1 MGGSGTCKKRQQTIV
16 SNRAPGQGLWP
27 TLVAWAP
34 QDEHAK
40 RMMRDIAASYEGA
53 MWIDDL
59 VKRARERLLGTA

>member
-1 MGGSGTCKKRQQTIV
+1 L
-16 SNRAPGQGLWP
+16 RARAAEV
-27 TLVAWAP
+27 LVRAQNF

-40 RMMRDIAASYEGA
+40 SMMRDIAVRYEGA